1 MKKELKV
8 VSNQPLNVL
17 FLCTGNSA
25 RSIMAECV
33 LNRLGGGK
41 FKAFSAGSQPAG
53 KVNPFALQV
62 LRLAHY
68 DTSGLR
74 SKPWDEFATPNAP
87 KLDFVFT
94 VCDNAA
100 QEVCPIWPGQPM
112 TAHWGLPDP
121 ARAEGS
127 DAERQLVFA
136 DTLRMLSNRISIFV
150 SLPLDKLSKLSLQT
164 KLNEIGKVR
173 TETAEPA

>member
-1 MKKELKV
+1 MEI
-8 VSNQPLNVL
+8 VSSREPLNVL
-17 FLCTGNSA
+17 FLCAGNSA
-25 RSIMAECV
+25 RSIMAEAI
-33 LNRLGGGK
+33 LNRLGRGK
-41 FKAFSAGSQPAG
+41 FRAYSAGSQPAG

-68 DTSGLR
+68 DTSDLR
-74 SKPWDEFATPNAP
+74 SKPWDEFATPDAP

-100 QEVCPIWPGQPM
+100 QEVCPVWPGQPM

-127 DAERQLVFA
+127 DAERTLVFA
-136 DTLRMLSNRISIFV
+136 DTLRMLSNRIGIFV

-164 KLNEIGKVR
+164 KLNEIGKTP
-173 TETAEPA
+173 TEAPKQTA